1 MRRHMGVNFFAG
13 AIDEE
18 AVLEEV
24 NIDEEVAPGAERLA
38 GAGEDEV
45 EDSLES
51 VGTGAAGVVAA
62 AADAA

>member
-1 MRRHMGVNFFAG
+1 MGVNFFAG

-24 NIDEEVAPGAERLA
+24 DIDEEVAPGAERPA

-45 EDSLES
+45 EDSLEW

-62 AADAA
+62 AAAAA

>member
-1 MRRHMGVNFFAG
+1 MEEVD
-13 AIDEE
+13 IDEE
-18 AVLEEV
+18 MT
-24 NIDEEVAPGAERLA
+24 PGAERPA
-38 GAGEDEV
+38 GAEEDEV